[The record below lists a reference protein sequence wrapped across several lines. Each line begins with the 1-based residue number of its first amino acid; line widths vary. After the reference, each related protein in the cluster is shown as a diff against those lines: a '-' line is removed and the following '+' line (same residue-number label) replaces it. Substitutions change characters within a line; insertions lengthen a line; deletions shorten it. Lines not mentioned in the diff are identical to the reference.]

1 MMDST
6 SRRKGRGVVA
16 ADESTLIEFRDVTLA
31 YGRKEV
37 FSRLSFAVGRGDFLG
52 IVGPNGSGKTTLL
65 RALLGILRPRA
76 GTIVVQRSRGRAPR
90 MGYVPQRETLDPIL
104 PYTVHDVVLM
114 GRYGSLGPVR
124 WPRRADRERVREVLG
139 QVDLVEL
146 ESHSFRD
153 LSGGQKQRALIAR
166 ALAAE
171 AELLVLDEPTNGMD
185 LSSRVAIMELIRRLH
200 DERGLTIIMVSH
212 LLSDVAHHVKRI
224 ALVEKGMFQIGAVSE
239 ILSERNLSSVYG
251 LPVHVGTFHG
261 SKVIVAGGHA

>member
-1 MMDST
+1 MK
-6 SRRKGRGVVA
+6 SRRVRKGRRDHDG
-16 ADESTLIEFRDVTLA
+16 DKSTLVEFRDVALG
-31 YGRKEV
+31 YGRKQV
-37 FSRLSFAVGRGDFLG
+37 FSRLSFGVRRGDFLG

-76 GTIVVQRSRGRAPR
+76 GSIVVQSPEGRTVR

-114 GRYGSLGPVR
+114 GRFGSLGPVR
-124 WPRRADRERVREVLG
+124 WPKGADRTKVHEVLS
-139 QVDLVEL
+139 QVDLADL
-146 ESHSFRD
+146 ETHSFRD

-185 LSSRVAIMELIRRLH
+185 LGSRVSIMDLIRRLH

-224 ALVEKGMFQIGAVSE
+224 ALVEKGVFQIGAVAD
-239 ILSERNLSSVYG
+239 ILSERNLSGVYG
-251 LPVHVGTFHG
+251 IPVHVGTFRG
-261 SKVIVAGGHA
+261 TKVIVAGGHS